1 MEWIL
6 GLGSALELPLSAS
19 VIADLPHEFLQSMES
34 MESMAARGG
43 AGEVRTSVN
52 QEGFV

>member
-6 GLGSALELPLSAS
+6 CLGSALELPLSAS
-19 VIADLPHEFLQSMES
+19 VIAGLPHVSLQS